1 MTDLLSKYKLLDN
14 SEKKEVNDFL
24 DFLLHKQKMK
34 PNSSLSNYKKKILKV
49 STWSDADFMV
59 FKKNQ
64 SLFNQWKVEE
74 W

>member
-1 MTDLLSKYKLLDN
+1 MTDLLSKYKLLNN
-14 SEKKEVNDFL
+14 SGKKEVNDFM

-34 PNSSLSNYKKKILKV
+34 SNDLFSGYKKKILKV
-49 STWSDADFMV
+49 STWSDSDFMI

-64 SLFNQWKVEE
+64 SLLNQWKVEE